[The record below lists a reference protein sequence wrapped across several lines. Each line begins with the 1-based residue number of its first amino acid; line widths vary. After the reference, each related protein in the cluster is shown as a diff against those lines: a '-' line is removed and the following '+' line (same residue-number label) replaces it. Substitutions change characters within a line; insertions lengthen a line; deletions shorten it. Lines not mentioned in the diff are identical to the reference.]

1 MLEKVYARR
10 AKADVEITAKAID
23 RASWVSY
30 HCLAGGG
37 LVHSVGLRFERQE
50 GGPDTGLEPEP
61 WSSEFRAF
69 LAPKCG
75 SVFGA
80 GKWFRKLNHVS
91 RT

>member
-37 LVHSVGLRFERQE
+37 LVHSVGLRSERQE
-50 GGPDTGLEPEP
+50 RGPDTGLEPEA

-75 SVFGA
+75 SVFRG

>member
-30 HCLAGGG
+30 HCVAGGG
-37 LVHSVGLRFERQE
+37 LVHSVGLRSGRQE
-50 GGPDTGLEPEP
+50 RGPNTGLEPEP
-61 WSSEFRAF
+61 WSSEFQAF
-69 LAPKCG
+69 STPKRD